1 MKKFWFKLRSWFL
14 KDENILFLTVLA
26 AEIIVVLFLTLRTI
40 SFTFFVM

>member
-1 MKKFWFKLRSWFL
+1 MKKFFSRLCDWFS